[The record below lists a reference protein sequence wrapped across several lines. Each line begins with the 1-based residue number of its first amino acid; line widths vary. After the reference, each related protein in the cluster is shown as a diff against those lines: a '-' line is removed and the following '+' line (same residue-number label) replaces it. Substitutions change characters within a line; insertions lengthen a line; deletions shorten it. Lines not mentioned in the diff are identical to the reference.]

1 MAFYHT
7 FIPMKKIGYIRIT
20 TICLS
25 FILIFIIQV
34 SHAQQNPD
42 TVRIGSYVIS
52 LHDFNFHD
60 KEYVARFWVWMTY
73 KDPDFDFAHRVEV
86 PNAKDMTIQDVMS
99 DTLDNGQI
107 WVLMKLKCVMKQ
119 NWQVHNFPFDKQHLE
134 VSIENS
140 EFDTRKLVFEL
151 DTTGSHFDPHF
162 TVDGWKIH
170 DFKAHKRI
178 AHYGTD
184 FGDPTLNTDKSE
196 YASYILSLDLS
207 RNAWGLYLKMFIGM
221 YISFLIAFISF
232 NIDQSDSGPR
242 FELPVGGLFG
252 SVGNKYIIDT
262 SLPESS
268 HFTLVDS
275 LHALTFVSIFIILAI
290 SVYSLRIYDMGLQE
304 KARRIDKVGRN
315 AVISVYVL
323 VNAVLVLMAIFQ

>member
-1 MAFYHT
+1 MAFCHT
-7 FIPMKKIGYIRIT
+7 SILMRKLGSISLSR
-20 TICLS
+20 ICLS
-25 FILIFIIQV
+25 FVLLF
-34 SHAQQNPD
+34 SFCRSEAQFQPD
-42 TVRIGSYVIS
+42 TVHIGSYIIS

-73 KDPDFDFAHRVEV
+73 KNPDFDFTHRVEV

-99 DTLDNGQI
+99 DTLDNGHI

-119 NWQVHNFPFDKQHLE
+119 NWQVHNFPFDRQHIE

-151 DTTGSHFDPHF
+151 DTSGEHFDPHF
-162 TVDGWKIH
+162 TVDGWNIQH
-170 DFKAHKRI
+170 FKTIERI
-178 AHYGTD
+178 AKYGTD
-184 FGDPTLNTDKSE
+184 FGDPTLKEDKSE
-196 YASYILSLDLS
+196 YASYVISLDLT
-207 RNAWGLYLKMFIGM
+207 RNAWGLYLKLFIGM

-290 SVYSLRIYDMGLQE
+290 SVYSLRIFDMGLVE
-304 KARRIDKVGRN
+304 RARRIDRIGRN
-315 AVISVYVL
+315 AVILVYIL
-323 VNAVLVLMAIFQ
+323 VNATLVLMSIYQ